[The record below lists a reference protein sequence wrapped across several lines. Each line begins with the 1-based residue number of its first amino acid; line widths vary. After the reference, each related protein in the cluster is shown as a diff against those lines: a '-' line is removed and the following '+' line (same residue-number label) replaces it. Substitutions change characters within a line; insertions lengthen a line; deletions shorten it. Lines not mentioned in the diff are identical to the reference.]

1 MACSAIFITLEGKRI
16 GGQLTT
22 EDSAD
27 SLAFVANDGTV
38 YGLAELRKGEVAI
51 LAGAGKELSAEAR
64 LLRERALILRVKA
77 IFGNLKWE

>member
-22 EDSAD
+22 EDSDD

-64 LLRERALILRVKA
+64 QLREKALILRVKA